1 LIDRRGAILA
11 ISALVVGCLPGPRP
25 TADQVLPPLSDS
37 RSPVAEAT
45 PHVAGSSDSDTTD
58 AAPLV
63 VTADGLTMTV
73 RVPAPTVAVG
83 GHVGIEVKVEN
94 ARGTPVEHT
103 VQCDAPVTA
112 SAELPVP
119 LAPAGRAW
127 DGIAGTFK
135 GYVLIQGMAPGAV
148 PADTPITVHARAF
161 PCDGFDGEAFLE
173 PGGVIQETL
182 SLPTDLVEGVPAA
195 PGSYE
200 LEALFLYDRQPLAG
214 GLVKYEQLRV
224 TSPFKV
230 EGPIPAVLSGA
241 QAIDSILA
249 EPRFAAWLARMPS
262 STWTNANLFLE
273 HGDGQG
279 NVVPKGTTW
288 SVELFRENGVPRNW
302 AIGHVD
308 PFTGAVRNLTIC
320 DNPCDR

>member
-1 LIDRRGAILA
+1 MLA
-11 ISALVVGCLPGPRP
+11 ISACVAACLSGPPPPNDGVR
-25 TADQVLPPLSDS
+25 PPLSDP
-37 RSPVAEAT
+37 RSPAAEAS
-45 PHVAGSSDSDTTD
+45 PAVADSGAADATD
-58 AAPLV
+58 AASLG

-73 RVPAPTVAVG
+73 RITTPTVAVG
-83 GHVGIEVKVEN
+83 GHVGIEVRVEN
-94 ARGTPVEHT
+94 TRDTPVEHS

-112 SAELPVP
+112 TAALPVP

-148 PADTPITVHARAF
+148 PADAPISVHAPAF
-161 PCDGFDGEAFLE
+161 PCDGFNGEAVLE
-173 PGGVIQETL
+173 PGGVIEETL

-200 LEALFLYDRQPLAG
+200 LEVLFLYDRQPLAG
-214 GLVKYEQLRV
+214 GMVKYEQLRLTDAFSV
-224 TSPFKV
+224 G
-230 EGPIPAVLSGA
+230 GPIPAVISGA
-241 QAIDSILA
+241 QAIDSMLA

-279 NVVPKGTTW
+279 NVVPRGTTW

-308 PFTGAVRNLTIC
+308 PFTGAVRNLTFC